1 MRPGPE
7 PAVQKGDNDMS
18 RHWARA
24 AAAGAAAGLI
34 LAAWAVKAETPLAVK
49 PGLWEIVSHRD
60 TKGMPQIPPEA
71 LEGLPPEKRAQIE
84 EAIKNQTKP
93 HVSKSCLTDEQLK
106 RGFTLGDKE
115 SMKSCK
121 RTVLK
126 STSKVLDMRIECGG
140 QRTTVGD
147 IHYEAVD
154 PATMNAT
161 INMTMNDG
169 QKTMTMKN
177 VMHGKWLG
185 ADCGDVKPHEPH
197 EQ

>member
-1 MRPGPE
+1 
-7 PAVQKGDNDMS
+7 MS
-18 RHWARA
+18 KNWARMA
-24 AAAGAAAGLI
+24 GAGVAAGVFF
-34 LAAWAVKAETPLAVK
+34 AAWAVSAETPLAVK
-49 PGLWEIVSHRD
+49 PGLWEIISHRD
-60 TKGMPQIPPEA
+60 AKGMPQIPPEA

-84 EAIKNQTKP
+84 EAMKNQMKP
-93 HVSKSCLTDEQLK
+93 HVTKSCLTQDQLQ

-140 QRTTVGD
+140 ARTTVGD
-147 IHYEAVD
+147 VHYEAVD
-154 PATMNAT
+154 PTTMTAT

-169 QKTMTMKN
+169 QKSMTIKN
-177 VMHGKWLG
+177 DMHGKWLG

-197 EQ
+197 GE

>member
-1 MRPGPE
+1 
-7 PAVQKGDNDMS
+7 MS
-18 RHWARA
+18 RHWAGI
-24 AAAGAAAGLI
+24 AGAGVAAGLFFVTGT
-34 LAAWAVKAETPLAVK
+34 ANAETPLAVN
-49 PGLWEIVSHRD
+49 PGLWEIVSQRD
-60 TKGMPQIPPEA
+60 ASGMPQIPPEA

-84 EAIKNQTKP
+84 EAMKKQTKP
-93 HVSKSCLTDEQLK
+93 HVNKACLTEEQLQ

-115 SMKSCK
+115 SLKECK

-126 STSKVLDMRIECGG
+126 STSRVLDMRIECKGE
-140 QRTTVGD
+140 RTTVGD

-161 INMTMNDG
+161 INMTMSDG

-197 EQ
+197 EE